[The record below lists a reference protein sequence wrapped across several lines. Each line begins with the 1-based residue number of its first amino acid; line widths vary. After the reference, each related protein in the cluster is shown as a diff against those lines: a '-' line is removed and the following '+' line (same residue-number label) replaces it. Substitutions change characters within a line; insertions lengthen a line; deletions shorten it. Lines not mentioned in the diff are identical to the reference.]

1 MIDKLLAE
9 ATEYEFKEA
18 LETKKPKSWLKSVS
32 AFTNSI
38 GGKKLRLTIQM

>member
-18 LETKKPKSWLKSVS
+18 LETKKPKSWLKQQAGLVLERGCL
-32 AFTNSI
+32 FFRKVI
-38 GGKKLRLTIQM
+38 YR